1 MGPFTGINLIARA
14 ATEIMKRPR
23 LVLMG
28 MLPPLLVTLLYI
40 VVAWLGGPAL
50 VDTVNGWVLAIT
62 NQLPNWFGTVLSAL
76 LIFAIA
82 TGVAIVAGF
91 GFTALSLL
99 VGGPIYDRISAT
111 IDTEVLG
118 VVPEEGEKFTVSV
131 ARSAAQS
138 GVVFGLSLV
147 VAFVAVTANILP
159 VIGSIASL
167 VLGLGLGGSLM
178 TTELLSGAFGRRG
191 LPTLGQRWSAM
202 RQQPVATLSFAI
214 PAQFVLSIPLI
225 SVAAFPFFSAAATM
239 LADKLIREAPA
250 GVIAK
255 DRTYDF

>member
-1 MGPFTGINLIARA
+1 
-14 ATEIMKRPR
+14 
-23 LVLMG
+23 
-28 MLPPLLVTLLYI
+28 
-40 VVAWLGGPAL
+40 
-50 VDTVNGWVLAIT
+50 
-62 NQLPNWFGTVLSAL
+62 
-76 LIFAIA
+76 
-82 TGVAIVAGF
+82 
-91 GFTALSLL
+91 
-99 VGGPIYDRISAT
+99 
-111 IDTEVLG
+111 
-118 VVPEEGEKFTVSV
+118 
-131 ARSAAQS
+131 
-138 GVVFGLSLV
+138 
-147 VAFVAVTANILP
+147 
-159 VIGSIASL
+159 
-167 VLGLGLGGSLM
+167 M